1 MDGINYEKINLLT
14 FRREL
19 QNMALNINNYT
30 QEELQNIL
38 FRAIE
43 VIDELRG
50 EKETIEAMRHYFT
63 EKLLDEAKIKIME
76 DKASKEAS
84 IEERIRSLES
94 HVYNI

>member
-1 MDGINYEKINLLT
+1 MDGVNYEKINLLT

-43 VIDELRG
+43 IIDELRS

>member
-1 MDGINYEKINLLT
+1 MAGINYEKINLLT

-43 VIDELRG
+43 VIDELRS

-63 EKLLDEAKIKIME
+63 EKLLDEAKMKIME
-76 DKASKEAS
+76 EESKEKYS
-84 IEERIRSLES
+84 ILDRIRMLETQ
-94 HVYNI
+94 VYNI